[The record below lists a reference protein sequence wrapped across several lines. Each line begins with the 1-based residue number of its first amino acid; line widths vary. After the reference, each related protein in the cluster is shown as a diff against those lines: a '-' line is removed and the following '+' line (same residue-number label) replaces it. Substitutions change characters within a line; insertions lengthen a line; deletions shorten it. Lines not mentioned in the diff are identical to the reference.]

1 MAFWVVITPLP
12 LAFIPGRGGEML
24 YIVLF
29 GWAMI
34 VARMLENLLGLVGR
48 LLALSGPKTAMLQTF
63 TTVAMAVAL
72 AVFTHWQSHRFDRI
86 RVLVSSGQKS
96 LHVIQALRALNL
108 HPPPGSTILLEP
120 ETRFYQNPYYPA
132 FVASLVWNDHSLKIY
147 VLAHNQLTEQEIG
160 KMNYIISVNEFQAK
174 LIATLSQVSS

>member
-1 MAFWVVITPLP
+1 
-12 LAFIPGRGGEML
+12 
-24 YIVLF
+24 LF

-34 VARMLENLLGLVGR
+34 IARMLSDLIDLIARVAGLTGPR
-48 LLALSGPKTAMLQTF
+48 TTMLPTLATAA
-63 TTVAMAVAL
+63 VAVAL
-72 AVFTHWQSHRFDRI
+72 AVFTHRQSHRFDRT

-147 VLAHNQLTEQEIG
+147 VLGQNQLTEQEIA
-160 KMNYIISVNEFQAK
+160 KMNYIISFNEFQAK
-174 LIATLSQVSS
+174 LVATPSQATS